1 MKRIFLPFLF
11 LSSLFF
17 CACSDEA
24 ESSEAASADSMSV
37 DTAVTHQPEKNASI
51 NFYVSAAGT
60 IYADNK
66 IIALD
71 SVGTMLDQLKHEG
84 GIVQYARANPQGP
97 PAKEGLALM
106 DQIAKRGLPV
116 RFCTDS
122 TFAQAAPMR

>member
-1 MKRIFLPFLF
+1 MKKTVFFSLF
-11 LSSLFF
+11 FCSIFF
-17 CACSDEA
+17 CACSDET
-24 ESSEAASADSMSV
+24 ENSEAASADSMSV
-37 DTAVTHQPEKNASI
+37 DTAVTRQPEKTASL

-66 IIALD
+66 IVVLD
-71 SVGTMLDQLKHEG
+71 SVGAMLDQLKHEG